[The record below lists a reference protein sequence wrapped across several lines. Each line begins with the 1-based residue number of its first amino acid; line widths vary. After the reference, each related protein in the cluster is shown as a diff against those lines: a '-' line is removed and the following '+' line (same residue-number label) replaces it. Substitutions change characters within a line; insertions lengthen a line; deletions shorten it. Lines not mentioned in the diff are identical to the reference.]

1 MLYIPFGFARAT
13 SREESKSPPPF
24 GRSGLLIMSDS
35 KPKEFL
41 PGDIRATPGPPQS
54 ILLTRLINRSLGQ
67 MTAASEA
74 NPKALVEARRVK
86 RQKMI
91 EGEPETQIPQP
102 TDASV
107 GPCTPPS
114 GVDMAMEDPSLSWEQ
129 KGEIAYEE
137 MLKAQQA
144 WIVSAKRF
152 FEVIMRSRGEASGFE

>member
-1 MLYIPFGFARAT
+1 M
-13 SREESKSPPPF
+13 
-24 GRSGLLIMSDS
+24 IMSDS

-41 PGDIRATPGPPQS
+41 AGDIRATPGPPQS

-74 NPKALVEARRVK
+74 NPKLLVEARRVK

-102 TDASV
+102 TDAS
-107 GPCTPPS
+107 GGTPPS
-114 GVDMAMEDPSLSWEQ
+114 TWDDMVMEDPSLSWEQ
-129 KGEIAYEE
+129 RGEIAYEE

-152 FEVIMRSRGEASGFE
+152 FEVVMRSRGEDGGF